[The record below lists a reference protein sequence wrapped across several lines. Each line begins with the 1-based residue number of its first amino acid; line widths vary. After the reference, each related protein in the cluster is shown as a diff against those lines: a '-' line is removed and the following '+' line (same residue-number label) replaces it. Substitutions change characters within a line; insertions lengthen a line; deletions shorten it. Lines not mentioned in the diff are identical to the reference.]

1 MPSASTIVML
11 ARLRFFARLLTTP
24 LHLAQFFAMAAYK
37 APGSWLSQVVGDL
50 ECLRVRMASRLSDM
64 PRPEDDLKPWLQ
76 LIRSSTSTWERTL
89 KLLDRYTER
98 PAVPSLASPHTLLA
112 EDGEFVCAC
121 GKTFNSQV
129 LLNAHNVR
137 YHGYRH
143 LARYYMFDDH
153 VCYCCLTCYPHR
165 DRAVQHLMERPTC
178 LRTLQSLYTPQVNEE
193 VSRRDEAAVKARH
206 ARKSSRVHQRP
217 AFRFHGPSIQG
228 WQRSHRIPFS

>member
-1 MPSASTIVML
+1 MRSLLCSRLFNNVGILPRIGRKEHAVMSAAYMKPLTDITGLWIDERHLQNTQHQRTSDDHVLKEANMPSASTIVML

-153 VCYCCLTCYPHR
+153 V
-165 DRAVQHLMERPTC
+165 
-178 LRTLQSLYTPQVNEE
+178 
-193 VSRRDEAAVKARH
+193 
-206 ARKSSRVHQRP
+206 
-217 AFRFHGPSIQG
+217 
-228 WQRSHRIPFS
+228 